1 MRETANCAG
10 AEEKHNTVSRGLI
23 EGWVP
28 TLADTSLNIKPLSIR
43 VTASLAGSLDYRSSS
58 SGLVVTSN
66 TH

>member
-28 TLADTSLNIKPLSIR
+28 TLLADTSLNIEPLSKSHG
-43 VTASLAGSLDYRSSS
+43 VTRWIAGLSPE
-58 SGLVVTSN
+58 
-66 TH
+66 